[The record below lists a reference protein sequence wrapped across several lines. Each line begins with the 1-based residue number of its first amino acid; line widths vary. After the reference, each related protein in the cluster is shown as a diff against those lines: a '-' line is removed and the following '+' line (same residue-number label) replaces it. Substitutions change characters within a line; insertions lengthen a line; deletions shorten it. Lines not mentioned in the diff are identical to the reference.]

1 MGAVAVVVVLASVA
15 DAVVVVPVAAS
26 VSAVATRTKKG
37 VDEEGGIVER
47 EPALLALVNGGGK
60 G

>member
-1 MGAVAVVVVLASVA
+1 MASVA